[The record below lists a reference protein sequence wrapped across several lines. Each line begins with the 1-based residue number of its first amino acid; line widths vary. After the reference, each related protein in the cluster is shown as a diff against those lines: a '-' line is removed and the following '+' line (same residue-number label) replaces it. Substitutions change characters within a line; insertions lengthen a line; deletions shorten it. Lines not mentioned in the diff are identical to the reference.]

1 MCVTFVFSSSFFVQ
15 HTFGHF
21 GDVINIEV
29 DESMLEQRRQRIFD
43 QLQGH
48 NTIKDVVVLELLHA
62 PFNMNPK

>member
-29 DESMLEQRRQRIFD
+29 DESLLEQRRQRISD
-43 QLQGH
+43 QLH
-48 NTIKDVVVLELLHA
+48 PSRTRTY
-62 PFNMNPK
+62 